1 MTELELSIGG
11 INYIVQVDVEDNYVI
26 GVCGVSVYNGE
37 IYTDIVS
44 MTGEDTEKFFETYE
58 DQLNE
63 AYQSH
68 LIAAAEMAGEERWE
82 LAMDR

>member
-1 MTELELSIGG
+1 MEEIELNIGG
-11 INYIVQVDVEDNYVI
+11 INYVVQVEVEDNYV
-26 GVCGVSVYNGE
+26 VGVSGVAVYNGE
-37 IYTDIVS
+37 VYVDIVS

-63 AYQSH
+63 EYQAH
-68 LIAAAEMAGEERWE
+68 LIAQAELAGEERWE